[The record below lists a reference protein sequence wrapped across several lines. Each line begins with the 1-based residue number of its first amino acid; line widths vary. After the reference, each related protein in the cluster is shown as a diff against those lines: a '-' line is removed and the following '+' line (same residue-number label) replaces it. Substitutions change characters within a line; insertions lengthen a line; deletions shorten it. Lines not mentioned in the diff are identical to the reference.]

1 MPKRLWIAL
10 CLFVSLTS
18 FAQSPRESATE
29 KSCARAREV
38 LDAGIKAMGGLDAL
52 KAINNISREMAGV
65 RTDEGQGLRP
75 VRRRGD
81 YYRNGEAPV
90 VNHPKIK
97 HVHDLRGQ
105 RLSDSLDDVIF
116 GGQPLRIRNIL
127 TRDSAISIDYNLGTM
142 EVRQLPNAAM
152 ARVNRSMRYPEILL
166 PMARDRVETLRY
178 LGESQYEGQKQWVIS
193 FAHQNGAQISLF
205 FNAQTGL
212 LTKSEILSDHPV
224 LGDTADEIVYDDWR
238 PVGKLTLPFRYI
250 NKVGG
255 VMLQDLRAESITI
268 DAKLDESLFV
278 APEGLAKVERT
289 PPARKAVKL
298 GEDVYLAP
306 GEYNSVFVVFNDY
319 VLALEAGSDNQTS
332 ANLIAQIKE
341 TAPGKPIRYLVS
353 THFHFDHISGA
364 RSFIA
369 EGTTIVTTPDAKS
382 VIERVAAATH
392 ARRPDALSLSPRAAV
407 IETFKGKRVFDDG
420 AHRVELYEFSNPH
433 CAEMII
439 AWLPKEKILF
449 EADML
454 DITYPGH
461 IGEGGEDTAALLGKI
476 QELGLAV
483 ERIVPV
489 HGQMGTMD
497 NLHRAVS
504 RLKSEG
510 MTK

>member
-29 KSCARAREV
+29 KSYAKAREV
-38 LDAGIKAMGGLDAL
+38 LEAGIKAMGGLDAL
-52 KAINNISREMAGV
+52 EAINNISREMSGV
-65 RTDEGQGLRP
+65 RTEEGQGPRP
-75 VRRRGD
+75 IPHRGD
-81 YYRNGEAPV
+81 YYSNGEAPV

-127 TRDSAISIDYNLGTM
+127 TKDVAINVDYNLGTVD
-142 EVRQLPNAAM
+142 ERQLPNAAA
-152 ARVNRSMRYPEILL
+152 ARANRSRRYPEILL
-166 PMARDRVETLRY
+166 PMVWDRLETLRY
-178 LGESQYEGQKQWVIS
+178 LGESEYEGRKQWVIS
-193 FAHQNGAQISLF
+193 FAHQNGAQISLY

-212 LTKSEILSDHPV
+212 FTKSEILSDNPV
-224 LGDTADEIVYDDWR
+224 LGDTADELVYDDWR

-250 NKVGG
+250 IKVGG
-255 VMLQDLRAESITI
+255 MTLQDLRATSITI
-268 DAKLDESLFV
+268 DAKLDESLFL

-289 PPARKAVKL
+289 PPARKIVKL

-306 GEYNSVFVVFNDY
+306 GDYNSVFVAFNDY
-319 VLALEAGSDNQTS
+319 VLALEAGSDNQSS
-332 ANLIAQIKE
+332 ANVIAQIKE

-382 VIERVAAATH
+382 VIERAAAAAH
-392 ARRPDALSLSPRAAV
+392 AMRPDALSLSPRAPV
-407 IETFKGKRVFDDG
+407 IETMKGKRVFDDG

-454 DITYPGH
+454 DITYPDH
-461 IGEGGEDTAALLGKI
+461 IGQGGEDTAALLEKI
-476 QELGLAV
+476 QEIGLAV

-489 HGQMGTMD
+489 HGQLGTMD
-497 NLHRAVS
+497 NLRRAVL
-504 RLKSEG
+504 RDKAN
-510 MTK
+510 K

>member
-1 MPKRLWIAL
+1 
-10 CLFVSLTS
+10 
-18 FAQSPRESATE
+18 
-29 KSCARAREV
+29 
-38 LDAGIKAMGGLDAL
+38 MGGLDAL

-65 RTDEGQGLRP
+65 RTDEGQGPRP
-75 VRRRGD
+75 IPHRGD

-105 RLSDSLDDVIF
+105 RLSDSLEDVIL
-116 GGQPLRIRNIL
+116 GGQPIRFRNIL
-127 TRDSAISIDYNLGTM
+127 TRDASINVDYNLGTM
-142 EVRQLPNAAM
+142 EVRQAPNAAA
-152 ARVNRSMRYPEILL
+152 ARVNRSIRYPEILL
-166 PMARDRVETLRY
+166 PVVWDRRETLRY
-178 LGESQYEGQKQWVIS
+178 LGESQYEGQKQWVIT
-193 FAHQNGAQISLF
+193 FAHQNGSQISLY

-212 LTKSEILSDHPV
+212 PTKSEIMSDHPA

-238 PVGKLTLPFRYI
+238 PVGKLTLPFRHI

-255 VMLQDLRAESITI
+255 MILQDLRASSITV

-289 PPARKAVKL
+289 PPARKIVKL

-306 GEYNSVFVVFNDY
+306 GDYNSVFVVFNDY
-319 VLALEAGSDNQTS
+319 ILALEAGSDNQSS
-332 ANLIAQIKE
+332 ANVIAQIKE

-382 VIERVAAATH
+382 VIELAAAAAH
-392 ARRPDALSLSPRAAV
+392 AIRPDALSLSPRAPV
-407 IETFKGKRVFDDG
+407 IETMKGKRVFDDG
-420 AHRVELYEFSNPH
+420 SHRVELYEFSNPH

-454 DITYPGH
+454 DITYPDH
-461 IGEGGEDTAALLGKI
+461 IGQGGEDTAELLGKI

-489 HGQMGTMD
+489 HGQLGTMD
-497 NLHRAVS
+497 DLRRAVE
-504 RLKSEG
+504 RNKAN
-510 MTK
+510 K

>member
-1 MPKRLWIAL
+1 MPKRLWVAL

-18 FAQSPRESATE
+18 FAQSPHESVTG

-38 LDAGIKAMGGLDAL
+38 LEAGIKAMGGLDAL

-65 RTDEGQGLRP
+65 RTDEGQGPRP
-75 VRRRGD
+75 IPHRGD

-127 TRDSAISIDYNLGTM
+127 IRDSAINIDYNLGTM
-142 EVRQLPNAAM
+142 EVRQLPNAAA
-152 ARVNRSMRYPEILL
+152 ARVNRSIRYPEILL
-166 PMARDRVETLRY
+166 SVVWDRRETLRY
-178 LGESQYEGQKQWVIS
+178 LGESHYEGQKQWVIS
-193 FAHQNGAQISLF
+193 FAHQNGAQISLY

-212 LTKSEILSDHPV
+212 PTKSEILSDHPA

-238 PVGKLTLPFRYI
+238 PVGKLTLPFRHI

-255 VMLQDLRAESITI
+255 VILQDLRASSITV
-268 DAKLDESLFV
+268 DAKLDESLFF

-289 PPARKAVKL
+289 PPARKIVKL
-298 GEDVYLAP
+298 GEDAYLAP
-306 GEYNSVFVVFNDY
+306 GDYNSVFVVFNDY
-319 VLALEAGSDNQTS
+319 ILALEAGSDNQSS
-332 ANLIAQIKE
+332 ANVIAQIKE

-353 THFHFDHISGA
+353 THFHFDHVGGV
-364 RSFIA
+364 RGFIA
-369 EGTTIVTTPDAKS
+369 EGATIVTTPDAKP
-382 VIERVAAATH
+382 VIERAAAAAH
-392 ARRPDALSLSPRAAV
+392 AMRPDALSLSPRAPV
-407 IETFKGKRVFDDG
+407 IETMKGKRVFDDG

-454 DITYPGH
+454 DITYPDH
-461 IGEGGEDTAALLGKI
+461 IGQGGEDTAALLGKI

-483 ERIVPV
+483 EQIVPV
-489 HGQMGTMD
+489 HGQMGTID
-497 NLHRAVS
+497 HLRRAVL
-504 RLKSEG
+504 RDKAN
-510 MTK
+510 K